1 MRGGLVLGLNA
12 SARGA
17 ASPSPAKLDIRQ
29 SVHKVA
35 RQKGV
40 SNGRT
45 YTSKVRRHGF
55 MFLCA
60 TYERL
65 CVSLFARARRRTT
78 DANFVSSIAGC
89 IKRSPQ
95 VAGRHSSEEMARYD
109 DDDAITSLC
118 FARAHTYAR
127 FPSTTA
133 HSHDVS
139 LSTQPTSLGCFD
151 HEEEAAKAYDRMM
164 LWCEIHADELTHTV
178 SSPQKQ
184 GAVALNFEVSTYTN
198 DLHALEFMSQDDL
211 MQELRRLGRVQA
223 TGALSPL

>member
-1 MRGGLVLGLNA
+1 MHAIRTSCVSGSSMRGGLVLGLNA

-65 CVSLFARARRRTT
+65 CVSLFARARLRTT

-109 DDDAITSLC
+109 ASDDNAIASLSR
-118 FARAHTYAR
+118 ARARTRTRDFHRRPRTHTTFLCR
-127 FPSTTA
+127 RSPHHSDVSTTKKKPPKRTTA
-133 HSHDVS
+133 
-139 LSTQPTSLGCFD
+139 
-151 HEEEAAKAYDRMM
+151 
-164 LWCEIHADELTHTV
+164 
-178 SSPQKQ
+178 
-184 GAVALNFEVSTYTN
+184 
-198 DLHALEFMSQDDL
+198 
-211 MQELRRLGRVQA
+211 
-223 TGALSPL
+223 

>member
-1 MRGGLVLGLNA
+1 MGLNA

-55 MFLCA
+55 TFLCA
-60 TYERL
+60 TDERL
-65 CVSLFARARRRTT
+65 CVSLFARARLGTT

>member
-1 MRGGLVLGLNA
+1 
-12 SARGA
+12 
-17 ASPSPAKLDIRQ
+17 
-29 SVHKVA
+29 
-35 RQKGV
+35 
-40 SNGRT
+40 
-45 YTSKVRRHGF
+45 
-55 MFLCA
+55 MFLSFCA
-60 TYERL
+60 QRTNENL
-65 CVSLFARARRRTT
+65 CVLLFARARIRTT

-109 DDDAITSLC
+109 DNDDDGIASLSLS
-118 FARAHTYAR
+118 RAHTYAR

-164 LWCEIHADELTHTV
+164 LWCEMHAAELTHTV

-184 GAVALNFEVSTYTN
+184 GAMALNFEVSTYAN